1 MHQVHTLN
9 PVCAQRLRALHQV
22 RTCRNCVVGLCQ
34 TVSWLV
40 AGRIAGLVGRV
51 VACIVTQPAPRSC
64 ASAVSRADLGSTVSR
79 HKVVPLSATIQLLY
93 CDPAPSRTHF
103 ASCRACTRTYR
114 GHPVARPSSP
124 FNAPALPPS
133 LACHNTTCCIVI
145 ET

>member
-9 PVCAQRLRALHQV
+9 PACAQRLRALHQD

-79 HKVVPLSATIQLLY
+79 HKVVPLSAMIQLLY
-93 CDPAPSRTHF
+93 RDPTPSHEHC
-103 ASCRACTRTYR
+103 ASCRACTPPYR
-114 GHPVARPSSP
+114 GHPVTVLAHPLTALRCL
-124 FNAPALPPS
+124 PALLVTIQ
-133 LACHNTTCCIVI
+133 LAVL
-145 ET
+145 